1 MVSIHLKRS
10 AIAIT
15 QRCTLKCKLCNAFMP
30 YYTKPIDM
38 PFDQV
43 SKVLDR
49 YFSIV
54 NTVGIFGVL
63 GGEPLMHRDISKILK
78 KISSYSGQ
86 ITERIDLVTN
96 GTLDMNDETFAFFV
110 DNAPKAKVIISHYG
124 KYSPKADALAAKL
137 DVHGANY
144 RVAKYYGDDLLYGG
158 WIDYRDHSK
167 KHFTQDEIEQ
177 QAQNC
182 IVKRQQYYLISEGE
196 MHTCTRAHWRMRQ
209 GIIPRNP
216 DEYLNLLNDAVS
228 IEQQKITLA
237 KIDSRS
243 STTSCAYC
251 SGSNSEI
258 ERHPP
263 AEQLQIKHRR

>member
-1 MVSIHLKRS
+1 MEKIYLKRS
-10 AIAIT
+10 AIAVT
-15 QRCTLKCKLCNAFMP
+15 QRCTLKCKLCNAYIP

-43 SKVLDR
+43 SKALDR

-54 NTVGIFGVL
+54 DTVGIFGVL

-78 KISSYSGQ
+78 KINSYSGH

-96 GTLDMNDETFAFFV
+96 GTLDMNDDTFAFFV
-110 DNAPKAKVIISHYG
+110 ENAPKAKVIISHYG
-124 KYSPKADALAAKL
+124 KHSLKADALAAKL

-144 RVAKYYGDDLLYGG
+144 RIAKYYGDDLLYGG

-167 KHFTQDEIEQ
+167 KHFTQEAIEQ
-177 QAQNC
+177 QSQNC
-182 IVKRQQYYLISEGE
+182 IVRKEQYYLISEGE
-196 MHTCTRAHWRMRQ
+196 MHTCTRAHWRIRQ

-216 DEYLNLLNDAVS
+216 VEYLTLLDDAVS
-228 IEQQKITLA
+228 VEQQRLTLA
-237 KIDSRS
+237 KMDRQS

-251 SGSNSEI
+251 AGANSES
-258 ERHPP
+258 ERYAP
-263 AEQLQIKHRR
+263 AEQLL